1 MDRVS
6 DELPTSRLVRDDP
19 ERPDPGF
26 AELYASL
33 PDATE
38 LEPWLGWCRRAAP
51 PVLYLGVGSGRLAV
65 PLARAGVALVGVDAH
80 PGMVAQLRGR
90 LPRTE
95 LFEVLIE
102 RLDLGRRFEL
112 VMAPSNILNTA
123 ARLKAAARHSSR
135 WVAVELL
142 NPHWLAAGASAGVRV
157 HRMDRTFARIDVDYP
172 GGWRQEAGV
181 ELVWPEDVE
190 RLLEEVGLELEVM
203 RAAGPATDLVASSS
217 FHVLARVGEADRLSS
232 NAP

>member
-1 MDRVS
+1 MS
-6 DELPTSRLVRDDP
+6 DGPLASRLVRDDP

-33 PDATE
+33 PDTTD

-65 PLARAGVALVGVDAH
+65 PLVRAGVELVGVDAH
-80 PGMVAQLRGR
+80 PGMVAQLRAR
-90 LPRTE
+90 LPETE
-95 LFEVLIE
+95 LFQALIE

-112 VMAPSNILNTA
+112 VMAPSNILDTG
-123 ARLKAAARHSSR
+123 ARLKAAARHSNR

-142 NPHWLAAGASAGVRV
+142 NPHWLAAGASEGVRV
-157 HRMDRTFARIDVDYP
+157 HRMNRTFAKIDVDYP
-172 GGWRQEAGV
+172 GGWRQEAEV
-181 ELVWPEDVE
+181 ALVWPEDVE
-190 RLLEEVGLELEVM
+190 RLLEEAGLTLEVM
-203 RAAGPATDLVASSS
+203 RAAGPVTDLHESSS
-217 FHVLARVGEADRLSS
+217 FHVFARVREAGRLSS